1 MNKFELNWVALIVVF
16 ALLTTAI
23 VGLEMATMGDNSIV
37 ATKLAEKGEGAT
49 PSEGNVP
56 VPSHGSLFFVL
67 VFWTGVV
74 QGCIALVAV
83 ADLLKAKWV
92 DPVRRYMLSV
102 YPILLLIPFLFL
114 IFFLFESRALPW
126 VIGGPDPAMAAT
138 AEHGPS
144 VHGWFSEKRFM
155 ISNLVLLL
163 AVFIVGQKF
172 AKESARITEK
182 RSFWALQYIL
192 IYVLCQSMVAFD
204 WVMPLDY
211 PWPSTMF
218 GGFFFLEGGYAA
230 LAIAGIVG
238 LMIYRKS
245 KEEFQKG
252 AAGFRDLGGLR
263 LAFSLGWGWF
273 FFSQYLVIWYGNL
286 PEEVEWFTFRAHGE
300 HADLLYP
307 LLCVIVAFILFVPF
321 IAQLPERSKSDPR
334 IFSAIS
340 VLMLLTLLLERFVMI
355 APRVALNPMV
365 LLMEFAIMGV
375 VFLLAMG
382 SRERI
387 LDRPYAVSE

>member
-23 VGLEMATMGDNSIV
+23 GILEMATMGDNSIV
-37 ATKLAEKGEGAT
+37 AEQMMDEDAKPAEGSDPK
-49 PSEGNVP
+49 
-56 VPSHGSLFFVL
+56 PSHGSLFFVL

-74 QGCIALVAV
+74 RGCIALVAV

-114 IFFLFESRALPW
+114 IFFLFELRALPW
-126 VIGGPDPAMAAT
+126 AHGGPNLEMAHV
-138 AEHGPS
+138 AEEGPS
-144 VHGWFSEKRFM
+144 IPHWFSDNRFM
-155 ISNLVLLL
+155 ITNLVVLFLIS
-163 AVFIVGQKF
+163 IVGQKF

-192 IYVLCQSMVAFD
+192 LYVLCQSMVAFD

-230 LAIAGIVG
+230 LAVAGIVG
-238 LMIYRKS
+238 MMIYRKS

-252 AAGFRDLGGLR
+252 EAGFRDLGGLR

-300 HADLLYP
+300 HGDLLYP

-355 APRVALNPMV
+355 APRVVLDPIV
-365 LLMEFAIMGV
+365 LLMEFVIMGV
-375 VFLLAMG
+375 IFLLAMG